1 MAQRKATMLLKLSST
16 TKGGDVHLIVGDTAT
31 LSANTPDRRSHR
43 SPTGINVKLL
53 KRDLSVS

>member
-1 MAQRKATMLLKLSST
+1 MSLKLSST